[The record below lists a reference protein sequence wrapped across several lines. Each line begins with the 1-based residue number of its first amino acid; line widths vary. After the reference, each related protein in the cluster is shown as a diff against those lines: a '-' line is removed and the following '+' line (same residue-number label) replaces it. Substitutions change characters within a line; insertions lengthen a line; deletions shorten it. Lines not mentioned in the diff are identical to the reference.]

1 MDIGQDY
8 VCKGGANC
16 VEDLNTN
23 KGKFQ
28 KVSRNSKLYF
38 NNLIKK
44 KKKQFMALSLR
55 ALKSWVFHQPQD
67 NWLL

>member
-44 KKKQFMALSLR
+44 KKKAIYGSE
-55 ALKSWVFHQPQD
+55 S
-67 NWLL
+67 

>member
-1 MDIGQDY
+1 MDIGRDY

-44 KKKQFMALSLR
+44 NSNL
-55 ALKSWVFHQPQD
+55 
-67 NWLL
+67 WL